1 VPDNHG
7 EAIKILTSDDPA
19 RRVAIVRRPDGYY
32 AIRPERWEEEVNWHE
47 GSFTGG
53 WLPIGGSREFLKAL
67 VWPRNRHLLTIV
79 GWLNAGVLTRIFR

>member
-1 VPDNHG
+1 MPDNHG

-53 WLPIGGSREFLKAL
+53 WLPIGWESGIFESAGLAEKQAFVDHR
-67 VWPRNRHLLTIV
+67 
-79 GWLNAGVLTRIFR
+79 WLAECRSSD